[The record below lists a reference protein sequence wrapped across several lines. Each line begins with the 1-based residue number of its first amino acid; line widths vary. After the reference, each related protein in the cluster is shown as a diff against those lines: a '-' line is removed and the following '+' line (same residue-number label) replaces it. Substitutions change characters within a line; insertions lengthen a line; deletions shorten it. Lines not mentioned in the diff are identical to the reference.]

1 MPDEKL
7 GFVSEA
13 LDNYCVGHSTPAS
26 TICNEIE
33 TYTRKSVEQSMMLTG
48 PLEGAFLKFL
58 IRLTGAK
65 RVLEFGTYT
74 GYSALSMAEALPSDG
89 QVVTLDIDPKNT
101 AIAKEFWSCSDH
113 GKKIQL
119 ILGDAVETVRNL
131 EGQFDLVFIDADK
144 PGYIKYLDAAL
155 AKLSAKGVIAVD
167 NTLFSGEVL
176 QKSPPSENGRAIAA
190 FNERVRTD
198 KNLDTVLLPIRDGLY
213 LIRKR

>member
-13 LDNYCVGHSTPAS
+13 LDNYCVDHSTPAS

-89 QVVTLDIDPKNT
+89 KVVTLDIDPKNT

-119 ILGDAVETVRNL
+119 ILGDAVETVRLL

-198 KNLDTVLLPIRDGLY
+198 PKLDTVLLPIRDGLY